1 MGSSCWSPG
10 LGHFTAI
17 LFRLNSDA
25 PFGRLRLK
33 RLVLYGLIA
42 IGAVTASASYGDL
55 HSHNDAKKAVGIGA
69 ATLFVLVGSAAVHR
83 LAAESSR
90 VVQARTGGPAAA
102 TVEVTV
108 SAAGY
113 IFVAVVALDLFQVSV
128 QNLLLGGAITG
139 VVLGIAL
146 QQILG
151 NVFAGVALLLAHPFN
166 IGDRIVLRSAVYGGE
181 VAGTVRSVNLTY
193 VTLQTDNGVLH
204 VPNSGVLASAINTG
218 AVPEKTSDDR
228 AEGTR
233 L

>member
-1 MGSSCWSPG
+1 MP
-10 LGHFTAI
+10 L
-17 LFRLNSDA
+17 
-25 PFGRLRLK
+25 GRLRLK
-33 RLVLYGLIA
+33 RIVIYGLVA
-42 IGAVTASASYGDL
+42 IGAVATTASYGDL
-55 HSHNDAKKAVGIGA
+55 HSENDAKKAGGVGA
-69 ATLFVLVGSAAVHR
+69 AILFVLVGVAAVHR

-90 VVQARTGGPAAA
+90 VVQARTGGTAAA

-113 IFVAVVALDLFQVSV
+113 IFVFVVALDLFQVSI

-166 IGDRIVLRSAVYGGE
+166 IGDRIVLRSGVYGGE

-193 VTLQTDNGVLH
+193 VILQTDNGVMH

-218 AVPEKTSDDR
+218 AVPVPAKTADER
-228 AEGTR
+228 AEGNR
-233 L
+233 P

>member
-151 NVFAGVALLLAHPFN
+151 NVFAGVALLH
-166 IGDRIVLRSAVYGGE
+166 RIVLRSVVYGGE

-193 VTLQTDNGVLH
+193 VTLQSDNGVLH